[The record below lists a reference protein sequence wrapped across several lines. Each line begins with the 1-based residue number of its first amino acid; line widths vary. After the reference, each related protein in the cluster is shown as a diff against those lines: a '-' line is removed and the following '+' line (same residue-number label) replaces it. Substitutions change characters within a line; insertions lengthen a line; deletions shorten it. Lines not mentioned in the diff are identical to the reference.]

1 MCVCCSHLA
10 RRPDGAIGDG
20 VRRKKNQFRLAVPRR
35 EREID
40 KRSTST
46 SALAQQ
52 HQVLLYFLSL
62 PHFIAFDSLPTSS
75 RLFSSPPPVSRCK
88 VVDYNSA
95 RTILERERENKRKG
109 TQKFRDMYK
118 NRRRG
123 DFPVSAAERSRPR
136 RRRRVEGKSIEKR
149 AARTQAHTESAA
161 PETTT
166 IELCKFH
173 ANQQRRSSSRATLHP
188 SL

>member
-1 MCVCCSHLA
+1 M
-10 RRPDGAIGDG
+10 
-20 VRRKKNQFRLAVPRR
+20 
-35 EREID
+35 
-40 KRSTST
+40 
-46 SALAQQ
+46 
-52 HQVLLYFLSL
+52 
-62 PHFIAFDSLPTSS
+62 
-75 RLFSSPPPVSRCK
+75 
-88 VVDYNSA
+88 
-95 RTILERERENKRKG
+95 
-109 TQKFRDMYK
+109 
-118 NRRRG
+118 
-123 DFPVSAAERSRPR
+123 SAAERSRPR

>member
-1 MCVCCSHLA
+1 MPGEAIRGLCVCA
-10 RRPDGAIGDG
+10 AATWRG
-20 VRRKKNQFRLAVPRR
+20 VRTARSAMASEEKNQFRLAVPRR

-95 RTILERERENKRKG
+95 RTILERERE
-109 TQKFRDMYK
+109 
-118 NRRRG
+118 
-123 DFPVSAAERSRPR
+123 
-136 RRRRVEGKSIEKR
+136 
-149 AARTQAHTESAA
+149 
-161 PETTT
+161 
-166 IELCKFH
+166 
-173 ANQQRRSSSRATLHP
+173 
-188 SL
+188 

>member
-1 MCVCCSHLA
+1 MQSSRL
-10 RRPDGAIGDG
+10 
-20 VRRKKNQFRLAVPRR
+20 QFRAHHSR
-35 EREID
+35 ERERI
-40 KRSTST
+40 KEKE
-46 SALAQQ
+46 
-52 HQVLLYFLSL
+52 
-62 PHFIAFDSLPTSS
+62 PKSS
-75 RLFSSPPPVSRCK
+75 
-88 VVDYNSA
+88 
-95 RTILERERENKRKG
+95 G
-109 TQKFRDMYK
+109 TCIKIGEG
-118 NRRRG
+118 G